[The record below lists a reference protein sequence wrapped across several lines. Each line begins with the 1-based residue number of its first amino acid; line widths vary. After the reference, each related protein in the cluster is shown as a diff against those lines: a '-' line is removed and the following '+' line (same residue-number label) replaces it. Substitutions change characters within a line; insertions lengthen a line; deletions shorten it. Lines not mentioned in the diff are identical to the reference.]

1 MTQFTDLGLAEPILR
16 ALTDEGYES
25 PTPIQS
31 EVIPAMIEGRD
42 VLGIAQTGTGKT
54 ASFVL
59 PILNR
64 IIEENQR
71 PQPKTCRALI
81 LSPTRELS
89 AQILENVRGYGR
101 HMRISTTLVVGGV
114 KPGPQIRALSKGVD
128 VLVATPGRLLD
139 LMQSGAIRLN
149 ETRTLI
155 LDEADQML
163 DLGFFP
169 AIRKIVGHLPAKR
182 QTALLSATMP
192 KPIRALAHEMLDDPK
207 QVSVAPA
214 SRPIERIEQSVVL
227 LPKESKKDLLL
238 ELMSDRAVE
247 RAIVFS
253 RTKHGA
259 DKINR
264 HLVDY
269 GLKSAAIHG
278 NKSQAQR
285 IKALDGFK
293 TGAVKILVA
302 TDIAA
307 RGIDVDDVSHVV
319 NHDLPN
325 IPEAYV
331 HRIGRTARAGKSGV
345 AVSMCE
351 PGEYEY
357 LRDIERLTGLNIE
370 RVFVGDE
377 AKFLAEA
384 KNATPA
390 ASQKKQSRPS
400 GKKRPFTADGGGR
413 PQGQARGQSGA
424 RNAGGNGGGH
434 GGGSK
439 RPRRRAR
446 TGSAAPLRA

>member
-16 ALTDEGYES
+16 ALTDEGYET
-25 PTPIQS
+25 PTPIQC

-54 ASFVL
+54 AAFTL
-59 PILNR
+59 PILNS
-64 IIEENQR
+64 ILEQDQR

-101 HMRISTTLVVGGV
+101 HMRVSSTLIVGGV

-139 LMQSGAIRLN
+139 LMESGAVRLN
-149 ETRTLI
+149 QTTTLI

-169 AIRKIVGHLPAKR
+169 AIRKIVGFLPKKR

-264 HLVDY
+264 HLVDF

-293 TGAVKILVA
+293 TGSVKILVA

-307 RGIDVDDVSHVV
+307 RGIDVDNVSHVV

-357 LRDIERLTGLNIE
+357 LRDIERLTGLDIE
-370 RVFVGDE
+370 RVYLGDE
-377 AKFLAEA
+377 DKFLAEA

-390 ASQKKQSRPS
+390 ASQKKQQRPAR
-400 GKKRPFTADGGGR
+400 KKAFTGGGR
-413 PQGQARGQSGA
+413 PQGQGGGRPRSAGGGQSS
-424 RNAGGNGGGH
+424 GGSH
-434 GGGSK
+434 GGGGAK
-439 RPRRRAR
+439 RPRRRNRSGAGSPAR
-446 TGSAAPLRA
+446 A

>member
-1 MTQFTDLGLAEPILR
+1 MTNFSELGLAEPILR
-16 ALTDEGYES
+16 AVTDEGYET
-25 PTPIQS
+25 PTPIQR

-42 VLGIAQTGTGKT
+42 ILGIAQTGTGKT

-59 PILNR
+59 PILHR
-64 IIEENQR
+64 LIDENQR

-89 AQILENVRGYGR
+89 AQILENARGYGR
-101 HMRISTTLVVGGV
+101 HMRLSSTLVVGGV
-114 KPGPQIRALSKGVD
+114 KPGPQVRALATGVD
-128 VLVATPGRLLD
+128 ILVATPGRLLD
-139 LMQSGAIRLN
+139 LMESGAVRLN
-149 ETRTLI
+149 QTTTLI

-169 AIRKIVGHLPAKR
+169 AIRKIVGFLPAKR

-264 HLVDY
+264 HLVDF

-307 RGIDVDDVSHVV
+307 RGIDVDGVSHVV

-357 LRDIERLTGLNIE
+357 LRDIERLTGLDIE
-370 RVFVGDE
+370 RVFLGDE
-377 AKFLAEA
+377 DRFLAEA
-384 KNATPA
+384 KKATPA
-390 ASQKKQSRPS
+390 ASQKKQARPPR
-400 GKKRPFTADGGGR
+400 KKAFTGGSR
-413 PQGQARGQSGA
+413 PQGQGSGGQ
-424 RNAGGNGGGH
+424 GGGKP
-434 GGGSK
+434 GGR
-439 RPRRRAR
+439 RPRRRNRAR
-446 TGSAAPLRA
+446 SGASAS